1 MYVFFFLFNQRCNI
15 FCGIKKVAFR
25 NFVHYC
31 FPFSKEQQEVIHGP
45 CKLLEQYDKKNSSK
59 LIPCIWDFL
68 ILHEEKKEKEKTDRF
83 CSLNLIHF
91 LTLEAARHHMK
102 FQGSNKIQ
110 FELDYSSGAGLPWQH
125 DSPKH
130 LQNNTAPHKL
140 SSQLYDFR
148 LIPRRPGP
156 AAPFFRRKRA
166 RPVLLAPKG
175 EARAHSACHR
185 GPSSCPF
192 CRSRELLFTLSFLAA
207 SRGSLTDLSRPLWQ
221 MDTRYGRGIFCKS
234 ILFFWTAESLV
245 GIHLHPEVLIEA
257 RECKI

>member
-1 MYVFFFLFNQRCNI
+1 
-15 FCGIKKVAFR
+15 
-25 NFVHYC
+25 
-31 FPFSKEQQEVIHGP
+31 
-45 CKLLEQYDKKNSSK
+45 
-59 LIPCIWDFL
+59 
-68 ILHEEKKEKEKTDRF
+68 
-83 CSLNLIHF
+83 
-91 LTLEAARHHMK
+91 MK

-207 SRGSLTDLSRPLWQ
+207 SRGSLTDLSRTLWQ
-221 MDTRYGRGIFCKS
+221 MDTRYGRGFFCKS
-234 ILFFWTAESLV
+234 ILFSEPQNHLGESISTL
-245 GIHLHPEVLIEA
+245 
-257 RECKI
+257 KS